1 MKIIKTQLEL
11 SGYLDSFR
19 KNNFRLGLVPTMGA
33 LHKGHLS
40 LIEQSKL
47 ICDFTVVSIFVNPTQ
62 FNNPDDL
69 LKYPKPIAEDTKMLE
84 QAGCDI
90 LFLPEVNEMYQ
101 NHEEWNYE
109 VGALN
114 KILEGEFRPGHYK
127 GVTQIVFKLFDLVK
141 PTVAFFG
148 QKDYQQFLVIKKMND
163 DLNLGIELVA
173 CPIIREANGLAMS
186 SRNMRLNDVQREK
199 ALTLYQSLLFV
210 KENYYR
216 YSIDE
221 LLEKAIEFYQND
233 EDLKLE
239 YFKICDQNTLLDK
252 QINDNESAIALVAC
266 LVGETRLIDN
276 MMLP

>member
-11 SGYLDSFR
+11 SGYLESFR
-19 KNNFRLGLVPTMGA
+19 NNKFKIGLVPTMGA
-33 LHKGHLS
+33 LHNGHLS

-47 ICDFTVVSIFVNPTQ
+47 ACDLTVVSIFVNPTQ
-62 FNNPDDL
+62 FNNSDDL
-69 LKYPKPIAEDTKMLE
+69 LKYPKPIVEDTKMLV
-84 QAGCDI
+84 QAGCDV
-90 LFLPEVNEMYQ
+90 LFLPEVSEMYH
-101 NHEEWNYE
+101 NHEEWNYG
-109 VGALN
+109 VGALD

-141 PTVAFFG
+141 PTRAFFG

-163 DLNLGIELVA
+163 DLNLGIALVA
-173 CPIIREANGLAMS
+173 CPIIREPDGLAMS
-186 SRNMRLNDVQREK
+186 SRNIRLNDLEREK

-210 KENYYR
+210 KENYHR
-216 YSIDE
+216 YSLSE
-221 LLEKAIEFYQND
+221 LLEKAIGYYQND

-266 LVGETRLIDN
+266 MVGKTRLIDN
-276 MMLP
+276 MMLS